1 MLKTMN
7 KKLKI
12 VLASL
17 LLVMTVFAGL
27 TLADLLEQANSL
39 TNTFTIGSID
49 TEIEEDLPAVVDNK
63 IPKQPK
69 IKNTGKNDALVRA
82 RVTVSPQS
90 IIDEFGI
97 DLEMNTEYWTA
108 GEDGYWYYKNLLKP
122 SELTEPLFNSVEGNG
137 IVSDGQIN
145 VGLAD
150 LEIAIYHEA
159 IQSSVLIDGDNVK
172 ATTGDIT
179 NVITS
184 SIWKHYESLND

>member
-49 TEIEEDLPAVVDNK
+49 TEIEEVPPSVVNSE
-63 IPKQPK
+63 ISKQPK

-90 IIDEFGI
+90 IIDEFDI
-97 DLEMNTEYWTA
+97 RLEMNTRYWTD
-108 GEDGYWYYKNLLKP
+108 GGDGYWYYNDLLKP
-122 SELTEPLFNSVEGNG
+122 SELTEPLFTSVEGND

-172 ATTGDIT
+172 AATGDIT
-179 NVITS
+179 NETTS
-184 SIWKHYESLND
+184 SIWQHYESLND

>member
-7 KKLKI
+7 KKVKI

-49 TEIEEDLPAVVDNK
+49 TEIDEDPPAVVDNK
-63 IPKQPK
+63 ISKKPK

-90 IIDEFGI
+90 IIDEFSI
-97 DLEMNTEYWTA
+97 ELEMNTTNWTQ
-108 GEDGYWYYKNLLKP
+108 GNDGYWYYNDLLKP
-122 SELTEPLFNSVEGNG
+122 SELTEPLFNSVEGYG

-172 ATTGDIT
+172 ATTGNIT
-179 NVITS
+179 NVTTS
-184 SIWKHYESLND
+184 SIWEHYESLND

>member
-27 TLADLLEQANSL
+27 TLADLLEKANSL

-49 TEIEEDLPAVVDNK
+49 TEIEEDPPAVVDSK
-63 IPKQPK
+63 ISKQPK

-90 IIDEFGI
+90 IIDKFDIE
-97 DLEMNTEYWTA
+97 LEMNTTDWIDS
-108 GEDGYWYYKNLLKP
+108 GDGYLYYKELLKP
-122 SELTEPLFNSVEGNG
+122 DQSTEPLFTSVKGNN
-137 IVSDGQIN
+137 IVSAGQIN

-179 NVITS
+179 DDTTS
-184 SIWKHYESLND
+184 SIWEHYESLND

>member
-27 TLADLLEQANSL
+27 TLADLLEKANSL

-49 TEIEEDLPAVVDNK
+49 TEIEEDPPAVVDSK
-63 IPKQPK
+63 ISKQPK

-97 DLEMNTEYWTA
+97 VLEMNTAHWTD
-108 GEDGYWYYKNLLKP
+108 GGDGYWYYNDLLKP
-122 SELTEPLFNSVEGNG
+122 SELTEPLFNSVEGKG

-179 NVITS
+179 NAITS
-184 SIWKHYESLND
+184 SIWEHYKSLND

>member
-7 KKLKI
+7 KKVKI

-39 TNTFTIGSID
+39 TNTFTIGSIE
-49 TEIEEDLPAVVDNK
+49 TEIEEDPPAVVDSE
-63 IPKQPK
+63 ISKQPK
-69 IKNTGKNDALVRA
+69 IKNTGENDALVRA

-97 DLEMNTEYWTA
+97 KLEMNTTDWTE
-108 GEDGYWYYKNLLKP
+108 GEDGYWYYNDLLKP
-122 SELTEPLFNSVEGNG
+122 NDTTKPLFASVKGNG

-172 ATTGDIT
+172 ATTGNIT
-179 NVITS
+179 DATTS
-184 SIWKHYESLND
+184 SIWEHYESLND

>member
-7 KKLKI
+7 KKVKI

-27 TLADLLEQANSL
+27 TLANLLEKANSL

-49 TEIEEDLPAVVDNK
+49 TEIEEDPPAVVDSK
-63 IPKQPK
+63 ISKKPK

-97 DLEMNTEYWTA
+97 DLEMNTKYWKA

-179 NVITS
+179 NATTS
-184 SIWKHYESLND
+184 SIWEHYESLND

>member
-7 KKLKI
+7 KKVKI

-27 TLADLLEQANSL
+27 TLADLLEKANSL

-49 TEIEEDLPAVVDNK
+49 TEIEEDPPAVVVSK
-63 IPKQPK
+63 ISKKPK

-90 IIDEFGI
+90 IIDEFSI
-97 DLEMNTEYWTA
+97 ELEMNTTNWTQ
-108 GEDGYWYYKNLLKP
+108 GNDGYWYYNDLLKP
-122 SELTEPLFNSVEGNG
+122 SELTEPLFNSVEGYG

-172 ATTGDIT
+172 ATTGNIT
-179 NVITS
+179 NATTS
-184 SIWKHYESLND
+184 SIWEHYESLND

>member
-7 KKLKI
+7 KKVKI

-27 TLADLLEQANSL
+27 TLADLLEKANSL

-49 TEIEEDLPAVVDNK
+49 TEIEEDPPAVVDSK
-63 IPKQPK
+63 ISKKPK

-97 DLEMNTEYWTA
+97 VLEMNTAHWTD
-108 GEDGYWYYKNLLKP
+108 GGDGYWYYKNLLKP
-122 SELTEPLFNSVEGNG
+122 SELTEPLFTSVEGND

-159 IQSSVLIDGDNVK
+159 IQSSVLINGDNVK

-179 NVITS
+179 NTTTS

>member
-7 KKLKI
+7 KKVKI

-27 TLADLLEQANSL
+27 TLADLLEKANSL

-49 TEIEEDLPAVVDNK
+49 TEIEEDPPAVVDSK
-63 IPKQPK
+63 ISKKPK

-97 DLEMNTEYWTA
+97 DLEMNTKYWTD
-108 GEDGYWYYKNLLKP
+108 GGNGYWYYKNLLKP
-122 SELTEPLFNSVEGNG
+122 SELTEPLFTSVKGND

-159 IQSSVLIDGDNVK
+159 IQSSVLINGDNVK

-179 NVITS
+179 NTTTS
-184 SIWKHYESLND
+184 SIWEHYESLND

>member
-7 KKLKI
+7 KKVKI

-27 TLADLLEQANSL
+27 TLADLLEKANSL

-49 TEIEEDLPAVVDNK
+49 TEIEEDLPAVVDSK
-63 IPKQPK
+63 ISKKPK

-97 DLEMNTEYWTA
+97 ELEMNTEYWTD
-108 GEDGYWYYKNLLKP
+108 GGDGYWYYKNLLKP
-122 SELTEPLFNSVEGNG
+122 SELTKPLFNSVEGEG

-179 NVITS
+179 NVTTS
-184 SIWKHYESLND
+184 SIWEHYESLND

>member
-7 KKLKI
+7 KKVKI

-27 TLADLLEQANSL
+27 TLADLLEKANSL

-49 TEIEEDLPAVVDNK
+49 TEIEENPPAVVDGK
-63 IPKQPK
+63 ISKQPK

-97 DLEMNTEYWTA
+97 VLEMNTAHWTD
-108 GEDGYWYYKNLLKP
+108 GGDGYWYYKNLLKP
-122 SELTEPLFNSVEGNG
+122 SELTEPLFTSVKGKD

-179 NVITS
+179 NETTN

>member
-1 MLKTMN
+1 M
-7 KKLKI
+7 
-12 VLASL
+12 
-17 LLVMTVFAGL
+17 
-27 TLADLLEQANSL
+27 
-39 TNTFTIGSID
+39 
-49 TEIEEDLPAVVDNK
+49 
-63 IPKQPK
+63 
-69 IKNTGKNDALVRA
+69 RA

-97 DLEMNTEYWTA
+97 VLEMNTAHWTD
-108 GEDGYWYYKNLLKP
+108 GGDGYWYYNDLLKP
-122 SELTEPLFNSVEGNG
+122 SELTEPLFNSVEGKG

-179 NVITS
+179 NAITN
-184 SIWKHYESLND
+184 SIWEHYESLND